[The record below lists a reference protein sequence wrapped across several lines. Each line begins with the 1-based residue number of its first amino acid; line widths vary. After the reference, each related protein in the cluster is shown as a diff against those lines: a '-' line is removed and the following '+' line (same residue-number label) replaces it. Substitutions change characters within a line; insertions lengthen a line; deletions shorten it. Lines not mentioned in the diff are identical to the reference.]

1 MDVRTWGRTK
11 SGRAAAPIG
20 LVGGTAIGLLFGLLY
35 FAANRTD
42 PQGWMKALA
51 IALVAIPMGYGLII
65 ALIIDRTTMK
75 GAVVRPEESV
85 ETLWVQRAGYYAF
98 FIVMIILAGFEVVA
112 LFLPSLR
119 EARIHRDWLWGVV
132 LLGWT
137 SFGIA
142 YLVIKKRES

>member
-1 MDVRTWGRTK
+1 MDARKWGRTK

-20 LVGGTAIGLLFGLLY
+20 LVGGTAIGLLLGLLY

-51 IALVAIPMGYGLII
+51 IALVAIPMGYGLIV
-65 ALIIDRTTMK
+65 ALIVDRTTMK

-98 FIVMIILAGFEVVA
+98 FIVMIILAAFEVVA